1 MFDSATSVI
10 WEHEIKDICIYD
22 KLVLAI
28 LQIICYLHRWKSQKV
43 DVNIL
48 PLLLST
54 ISMIR
59 NVITLYC

>member
-1 MFDSATSVI
+1 MFDSVTSVI
-10 WEHEIKDICIYD
+10 WEHEIKDICSYG

-28 LQIICYLHRWKSQKV
+28 LQTICYLHGWKSQKV

-54 ISMIR
+54 PE
-59 NVITLYC
+59 N